1 MPLVRKLVTEGKS
14 VIVFRE
20 TKGEARGCAKYLA
33 EALGLAPAREALE
46 ALPTGDPSLSSREL
60 RETLQAGVGFHI
72 ADLDPDERQI
82 IEEQFRQ
89 RPSTLKILAATTTLA
104 MGVNT
109 PAEAVV
115 IAGLE
120 HPGDKPYSVAEYKN
134 IAGRAGRLGLAERG
148 SSYLVALDY
157 REENY
162 FWTHYVTAQP
172 EDLSSR
178 FSAEETDPR
187 SLMVRVLVTA
197 EHTGRGMLPND
208 IIAFLEESFGAFLQK
223 QRTPIWAWD
232 RRSLQEALSDLQRH
246 KLVELDND
254 GLHHLTQLGKL
265 SGISGVEV
273 ESVIRVIEMFSGVD
287 PLTISD
293 PSLIAAAQLT
303 VELDQVLFPIN
314 KKSTQKEPQTWF
326 SELRRQGVL
335 GNVLSGLSHRVS
347 DAYEPGLRAKKAVA
361 CLLWV
366 SGRAMSEIEETMTQF
381 GGRFNGAAGPM
392 RSTKSRTCDVLPTVA
407 TIAEL
412 LHPDFSFGDRIG
424 RLLFRLELGIPAG
437 AIELA
442 TYTGD
447 QLSRGDYLRLVKADL
462 INISAL
468 ESAEDRKL
476 LECLEENP
484 LKVAAVRQAV
494 EAYPRLDTGPVYPEP
509 ILSPYEG

>member
-120 HPGDKPYSVAEYKN
+120 HPGAKPYSVAEYKN

-178 FSAEETDPR
+178 FLAEETDPR

-246 KLVELDND
+246 K
-254 GLHHLTQLGKL
+254 
-265 SGISGVEV
+265 
-273 ESVIRVIEMFSGVD
+273 
-287 PLTISD
+287 
-293 PSLIAAAQLT
+293 
-303 VELDQVLFPIN
+303 
-314 KKSTQKEPQTWF
+314 
-326 SELRRQGVL
+326 
-335 GNVLSGLSHRVS
+335 
-347 DAYEPGLRAKKAVA
+347 
-361 CLLWV
+361 
-366 SGRAMSEIEETMTQF
+366 
-381 GGRFNGAAGPM
+381 
-392 RSTKSRTCDVLPTVA
+392 
-407 TIAEL
+407 
-412 LHPDFSFGDRIG
+412 
-424 RLLFRLELGIPAG
+424 
-437 AIELA
+437 
-442 TYTGD
+442 
-447 QLSRGDYLRLVKADL
+447 
-462 INISAL
+462 
-468 ESAEDRKL
+468 
-476 LECLEENP
+476 
-484 LKVAAVRQAV
+484 
-494 EAYPRLDTGPVYPEP
+494 
-509 ILSPYEG
+509 